1 MTKISRRSFARD
13 AVVIA
18 TAAAVMPAV
27 IAQTPPA
34 PPPTEAK
41 PPGEQPAAAPKL
53 PPASQAEVDARVN
66 WIFTKYGSRL
76 DDAQRADIRRLVG
89 GGQAGI
95 DAMRAWPL
103 GNEVAP
109 PTPFRVWRKPKV
121 TK

>member
-1 MTKISRRSFARD
+1 MTKISRRTFARD

-41 PPGEQPAAAPKL
+41 PPGEPSAAAPKL
-53 PPASQAEVDARVN
+53 SPASQAEVDARVN
-66 WIFTKYGSRL
+66 WIFTKYGARL
-76 DDAQRADIRRLVG
+76 DDAQRADIRRLVA

-95 DAMRAWPL
+95 DAMRAYPL
-103 GNEVAP
+103 GNEVEP
-109 PTPFRVWRKPKV
+109 PSPFHVWRAPKV